1 MGKGLEEGLQR
12 RNTNVQQAYINMFDI
27 IGHYGN

>member
-12 RNTNVQQAYINMFDI
+12 RSTNVQQEYINMFNITD
-27 IGHYGN
+27 H